1 MYRLSNYADLKEG
14 TMIAKIGFIKA
25 IGLLNSKYI
34 RVSYNILSFYYIM
47 LHLNLLW
54 CVESPFIIFD
64 KLNQQFTAFE
74 T

>member
-14 TMIAKIGFIKA
+14 TMIAKTGFIKA

-47 LHLNLLW
+47 LHLKLLW

-64 KLNQQFTAFE
+64 KLNL
-74 T
+74 

>member
-1 MYRLSNYADLKEG
+1 
-14 TMIAKIGFIKA
+14 MIAKIGFIKA

>member
-1 MYRLSNYADLKEG
+1 
-14 TMIAKIGFIKA
+14 MIVKIGFIKA

-64 KLNQQFTAFE
+64 KLNL
-74 T
+74 